1 MCGVTM
7 KKSLYVILFFLLTI
21 LLLLFLPDGIF
32 NSFVSNNIEISGDGE
47 TVMDN
52 YETVVTIIKLGASV
66 VIAIVLMAVA
76 KRIMRKL

>member
-1 MCGVTM
+1 M

-47 TVMDN
+47 RAMDN